1 MELLTQLWSLI
12 VKLEAFWYGGLGAF
26 CAYGFMYFQGFER
39 IKIKGIPILI
49 DNRKYKG
56 IKNGILYLVFGG
68 ATAQGLAHT
77 GVIDKK
83 YSFLIGLAWEASI
96 TTVRAGFN
104 AYVRYKINELKKQGQ
119 EQNGGENER

>member
-1 MELLTQLWSLI
+1 
-12 VKLEAFWYGGLGAF
+12 
-26 CAYGFMYFQGFER
+26 
-39 IKIKGIPILI
+39 
-49 DNRKYKG
+49 
-56 IKNGILYLVFGG
+56 
-68 ATAQGLAHT
+68 LAHT

-104 AYVRYKINELKKQGQ
+104 AYVRYKINELKKQDQ